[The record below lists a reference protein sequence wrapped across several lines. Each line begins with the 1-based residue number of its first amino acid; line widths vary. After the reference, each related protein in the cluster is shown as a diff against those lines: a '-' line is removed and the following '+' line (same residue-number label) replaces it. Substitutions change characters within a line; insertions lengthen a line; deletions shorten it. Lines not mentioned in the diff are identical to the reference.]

1 MDSRA
6 GAAHTSVPA
15 SPGHFHDGR
24 KVPVRAA
31 YADVSTDNHIKGS
44 VVLFFD
50 KHTEFLRKSGTGR
63 NLIQNPRLPDDDPNI
78 YVDDGKD
85 ARKDCNLN
93 NPPDDEG
100 GG

>member
-1 MDSRA
+1 
-6 GAAHTSVPA
+6 
-15 SPGHFHDGR
+15 
-24 KVPVRAA
+24 
-31 YADVSTDNHIKGS
+31 
-44 VVLFFD
+44 VLFFD